1 MAKQTNTNE
10 DPEIIAISQV
20 YAALKELDQE
30 ARSRVL
36 NYVSGK
42 FNISSPVTINNFKE
56 EAFAKTEPAYE
67 TPSTSGV
74 EDEFEGISPVGKKW
88 ITRSGI
94 SQDRLMAIFSL
105 GIDEI
110 DLVSKTVPGST
121 KSQRMRN
128 VFLLKG
134 ISAYLGTDAARFT
147 HEQIKETCL
156 HYNAWDGPN
165 FANIFKTMSPDVSG
179 AKDSGYTLTAKGISE
194 ATTLIKSMAG
204 IETK

>member
-1 MAKQTNTNE
+1 MAKQLKTSE
-10 DPEIIAISQV
+10 DPEIVAISEV
-20 YAALKELDQE
+20 YKALKDLDAD
-30 ARSRVL
+30 ARARVL

-42 FNISSPVTINNFKE
+42 FNILSQINMNTE
-56 EAFAKTEPAYE
+56 REDNPPIRTEPS
-67 TPSTSGV
+67 TPVAPAT
-74 EDEFEGISPVGKKW
+74 EDEFEGISPAGKKW

-94 SQDRLMAIFSL
+94 KPAKLMSVFSL

-110 DLVSKTVPGST
+110 DLVSKSVPGNT

-134 ISAYLGTDAARFT
+134 VAAYLGTGTARFT

-156 HYNAWDGPN
+156 HYDAWDTPN

-179 AKDSGYTLTAKGISE
+179 GKDAGYTLTAKGISE
-194 ATTLIKSMAG
+194 ATALVKSMSG
-204 IETK
+204 TD